1 MKINL
6 NRFLGKASHYLFAL
20 AIILECRSIWTVTR
34 GMGWFNYFNILML
47 AAALLCCMLFNKVRA
62 ANFKNAAIVAGSIT
76 IYLLLFWIL
85 DSYKTLTFIR
95 QILILVICIF
105 YSILFG
111 RKEGK
116 KSLFNSEEANPF
128 WICYEN
134 IMIVVACVSLF
145 FWMFG
150 SCLGYIQPTG
160 HIWSTW
166 STAKDTYVA
175 SYFDLYFETQ
185 SWESVVSIMKFRNTA
200 IFTEAPMASLH
211 FSIALLVE
219 LFIREKNRSRN
230 LIILTIAIISTF
242 STTGYII
249 IILAYFAKLFFKKEK
264 KSYRWIIKNLIVM
277 IGLIVGVCLIQFLID
292 QKLDSASG
300 SIRLDDFSAGF
311 KAWTDHPLLGN
322 GYGNGNAILHYISG
336 FRRNNTGFSNSP
348 MYILALGGLYLF
360 ILFSLAAIK
369 GICRMISSKDWNS
382 LSFYALFLALFTIT
396 LIPFNGLT
404 YIMFC
409 MMGNY
414 MKQHLAFSKFRVQDR
429 SACTSGLGGLK

>member
-1 MKINL
+1 MKINI
-6 NRFLGKASHYLFAL
+6 NRFFGKASHYLFAL
-20 AIILECRSIWTVTR
+20 SIILECRSIWTVTR
-34 GMGWFNYFNILML
+34 GGGWFNYFNILML
-47 AAALLCCMLFNKVRA
+47 GASLLCCMLFNRVKA
-62 ANFKNAAIVAGSIT
+62 KNLKNAAIIAVSIT
-76 IYLLLFWIL
+76 VYLLLFWIL

-95 QILILVICIF
+95 QILILVTCIF

-111 RKEGK
+111 RKEERN
-116 KSLFNSEEANPF
+116 SLFNEKTIPF

-134 IMIVVACVSLF
+134 IMIVVACISLF

-150 SCLGYIQPTG
+150 SCLEFIQPTG

-175 SYFDLYFETQ
+175 SYFGIYFETQ
-185 SWESVVSIMKFRNTA
+185 SWESLLSIMKFRNTA

-211 FSIALLVE
+211 FSIALLIE
-219 LFIREKNRSRN
+219 LFMRKKNRTRN
-230 LIILTIAIISTF
+230 LIILTIAITSTF
-242 STTGYII
+242 STTGYIVV
-249 IILAYFAKLFFKKEK
+249 ILAYFAKVFFKEEK

-277 IGLIVGVCLIQFLID
+277 IALIVGVCVIQYLID
-292 QKLDSASG
+292 QKLGSASG

-311 KAWTDHPLLGN
+311 KAWVDHPLLGN

-360 ILFSLAAIK
+360 ILFLFFAIK
-369 GICRMISSKDWNS
+369 GLYRMISNKDWNS
-382 LSFYALFLALFTIT
+382 LSFYALFIALFTIT

-414 MKQHLAFSKFRVQDR
+414 MNRHRALSKFEIQDR
-429 SACTSGLGGLK
+429 RVCISGLGGLK